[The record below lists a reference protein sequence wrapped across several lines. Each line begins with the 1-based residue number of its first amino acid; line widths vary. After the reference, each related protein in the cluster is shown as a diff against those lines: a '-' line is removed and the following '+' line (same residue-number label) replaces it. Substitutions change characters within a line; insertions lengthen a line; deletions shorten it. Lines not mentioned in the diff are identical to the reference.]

1 MRTVIDQAIQDGCC
15 TFSNK
20 IEIIFDDLEKGDLE
34 DIIQFLY
41 SGQILFSD
49 QAHAAKVLSNLNK
62 YLGFPEFVQPDG
74 GIKQEGIMVD
84 EDLTLLLI
92 MQKR

>member
-34 DIIQFLY
+34 DIIQFQFDENEVEENRKD
-41 SGQILFSD
+41 GRGG
-49 QAHAAKVLSNLNK
+49 KVRK
-62 YLGFPEFVQPDG
+62 
-74 GIKQEGIMVD
+74 
-84 EDLTLLLI
+84 
-92 MQKR
+92 